1 MKKWLIVF
9 SASFLLLLSGCS
21 LINDAKNLITYID
34 KSTDYLAVATDF
46 ANEAPALAQKA
57 VENQQAAQEFETM
70 LQEMQQEIDSFNGLQ
85 APELAADLHQQIVE
99 KNNAISTG
107 IDLFLNNIENGKLD
121 PAALENLEVF
131 QTALEISSIIDQIK
145 QLGE

>member
-1 MKKWLIVF
+1 MKKWLIVL
-9 SASFLLLLSGCS
+9 SASLLLLSGCS
-21 LINDAKNLITYID
+21 FISDAKNLITYID

-46 ANEAPALAQKA
+46 ANEAPALAQQA
-57 VENQQAAQEFETM
+57 VENQQAAQQFETM
-70 LQEMQQEIDSFNGLQ
+70 LQEMQQEIDTFDGLQ

-107 IDLFLNNIENGKLD
+107 IDLFLNNIRNGKLD

-131 QTALEISSIIDQIK
+131 QTALEISNIIDQIK